1 MLTRAR
7 PAFAAG
13 MFALAIVAPAAPAV
27 AQQALTVERIFASR
41 DFRTEGLP
49 ALQWMRDGQRY
60 SYVVPG
66 AAGATDLVAEDA
78 RTGTKTRLV
87 EGARLVVA
95 GQQKPIEIEDYSWS
109 ADERKLLIY
118 TNSQPVWRQNTK
130 GQYYVFDLQT
140 GRVTPVS
147 TRTGWQQFAKFSP
160 DARRVGFVRDND
172 LYVTD
177 LATGQETRL
186 TRDGSDA
193 IINGTFDWV
202 YEEELGLQDGW
213 RWSPDGARIAFW
225 RLDASREQ
233 TFNWINET
241 DSAYSR
247 IVSLRYPKAG
257 SANAIA
263 RVGVVEVAGGAPRFV
278 DTGSDPEVYLARME
292 WAESPT
298 EIVIQRLNRHQN
310 RLEVLIA
317 DARTGASR
325 TVFTDTDSAW
335 VEVDDDFHWINDG
348 KDFLFSSERDGYNH
362 LYLVSRDGR
371 NVRQVTRGQW
381 DVTGIE
387 AVDERTG
394 TVYFSAHAPTPEQTQ
409 LFRVK
414 LDGTDQR
421 QITREPGSH
430 NAAIATGSPYF
441 VNTYSSA
448 GSPPVIRLQSTTDG
462 AVVRTLVD
470 NARMRQTVESLGTRK
485 PEFFTFRTRDGVEL
499 RGSMIKPANFDAG
512 KKYPVLM
519 YVYGGPG
526 SQTAVDSWGG
536 TRYLWH
542 QMLAQRG
549 YVVVTVDNRGT
560 GGRGAA
566 FKKATYLKLGAVET
580 ADQLEAA
587 RYLATQP
594 WVDGSRIGI
603 WGWSYGGFM
612 TASAMFA
619 PGSPF
624 KAGIAVAPVV
634 DWSLYD
640 TIYTE
645 RFMRT
650 PQENPEGYRRNA
662 PVSNAANLR
671 GRFLL
676 VHGTGDDNVH
686 FQNSTQLVN
695 ALQAAN
701 KQFDFMMYPNRN
713 HGISGGVTSQH
724 LYTLMTNWVTENL

>member
-1 MLTRAR
+1 MLTGAR
-7 PAFAAG
+7 PAIAAG
-13 MFALAIVAPAAPAV
+13 IFALAALAPAAPAR
-27 AQQALTVERIFASR
+27 AQQTLSVERIFASR
-41 DFRTEGLP
+41 DFRVQGLP

-60 SYVVPG
+60 SYVQPG
-66 AAGATDLVAEDA
+66 TSGVTDLVAEDA
-78 RTGTKTRLV
+78 RTGAKTRLV
-87 EGARLVVA
+87 DGSRLVVA
-95 GQQKPIEIEDYSWS
+95 GQQKPIEIEDYTWS
-109 ADERKLLIY
+109 PDERKLLIY
-118 TNSQPVWRQNTK
+118 TNSQPVWRENTK
-130 GQYYVFDLQT
+130 GTYYLYDLDA
-140 GRVTPVS
+140 GRITPVS
-147 TRTGWQQFAKFSP
+147 TRPGWQMFAKLSP
-160 DARRVGFVRDND
+160 DGRRVGFVRDND

-177 LATGQETRL
+177 MTTGQETRL
-186 TRDGSDA
+186 TSDGSDA

-225 RLDASREQ
+225 RLDASRERN
-233 TFNWINET
+233 FSWINDT

-247 IVSLRYPKAG
+247 VVQLRYPKAG
-257 SANAIA
+257 SPNAIA
-263 RVGVVEVAGGAPRFV
+263 KIGVVEIAGGAPRFV

-292 WAESPT
+292 WAESPN

-310 RLEVLIA
+310 KLEVLLA

-325 TVFTDTDSAW
+325 TVFTDTDPAW
-335 VEVDDDFHWINDG
+335 VEVDDDFQWINGG
-348 KDFLFSSERDGYNH
+348 KDFLFSSERDGFNH

-371 NVRQVTRGQW
+371 NVRQLTRGRW
-381 DVTGIE
+381 DVTSVT

-394 TVYFSAHAPTPEQTQ
+394 TVYFGAHAPQPEQTH
-409 LFRVK
+409 LYRVR
-414 LDGTDQR
+414 LNGSGLQ
-421 QITREPGSH
+421 QITREPGTHS
-430 NAAIATGSPYF
+430 ARIASNSPF
-441 VNTYSSA
+441 FLSTYSSA
-448 GSPPVIRLQSTTDG
+448 GVPPVTRLQSTADG

-470 NARMRQTVESLGTRK
+470 NAPVRQTVQSLGVTR
-485 PEFFTFRTRDGVEL
+485 PEFFNFRTADGTEL
-499 RGSMIKPANFDAG
+499 RGSMIKPANFDAS

-526 SQTAVDSWGG
+526 SQTAIDSWGG

-549 YVVVTVDNRGT
+549 YVVVSVDNRGT
-560 GGRGAA
+560 GARGSA

-580 ADQLEAA
+580 ADQVEAA
-587 RYLATQP
+587 RHLATLP
-594 WVDGSRIGI
+594 WVDATRIGI

-624 KAGIAVAPVV
+624 KAGVAVAPVV

-650 PQENPEGYRRNA
+650 PQENAAGYRNNA

-676 VHGTGDDNVH
+676 IHGTGDDNVH
-686 FQNSTQLVN
+686 FQNTTQLVN
-695 ALQAAN
+695 ALQAAG

-713 HGISGGVTSQH
+713 HGISGGNTSQH

>member
-7 PAFAAG
+7 PAIAAG
-13 MFALAIVAPAAPAV
+13 IFALAALAPAAPAR
-27 AQQALTVERIFASR
+27 AQQTLSVERIFASR

-60 SYVVPG
+60 SYVDAREG
-66 AAGATDLVAEDA
+66 GITDLVAEDA
-78 RTGTKTRLV
+78 RTGAKTRLV
-87 EGARLVVA
+87 DGSRLVPA
-95 GQQKPIEIEDYSWS
+95 GQQKPIEIEDYSWTP
-109 ADERKLLIY
+109 DERKLLLY
-118 TNSQPVWRQNTK
+118 TNSQPVWRENTK
-130 GQYYVFDLQT
+130 GIYYVYDLDT
-140 GRVTPVS
+140 GRLTPAS
-147 TRTGWQQFAKFSP
+147 TRPGWQMFAKLSP
-160 DARRVGFVRDND
+160 DARRIGFVRDHD
-172 LYVTD
+172 IYVTD
-177 LATGQETRL
+177 LATGRETRL
-186 TRDGSDA
+186 TQDGSDQ

-263 RVGVVEVAGGAPRFV
+263 KIGVVELAGGAPRWV
-278 DTGSDPEVYLARME
+278 DTGNDPEVYLARME
-292 WAESPT
+292 WAESPH

-310 RLEVLIA
+310 RLEVMLA

-325 TVFTDTDSAW
+325 TVFTDTDPAW
-335 VEVDDDFHWINDG
+335 VEVDDDFHWVNG
-348 KDFLFSSERDGYNH
+348 GRDFLFSSERDGYNH

-371 NVRQVTRGQW
+371 NVRQITRGQW
-381 DVTGIE
+381 DVTGIT
-387 AVDERTG
+387 AVDERG
-394 TVYFSAHAPTPEQTQ
+394 GSVYFSAHAPTPEQTQ

-414 LDGTDQR
+414 LDGTGQ
-421 QITREPGSH
+421 QQVTREPGTH
-430 NAAIATGSPYF
+430 AARISTGSPYF
-441 VNTYSSA
+441 LDTYSSA
-448 GSPPVIRLQSTTDG
+448 GTPPVIRLHNAGDG

-470 NARMRQTVESLGTRK
+470 NSRVRQTVESLGIRK
-485 PEFFTFRTRDGVEL
+485 PEFFSFRTPDGTEL
-499 RGSMIKPANFDAG
+499 RGWTIKPASFDAS

-526 SQTAVDSWGG
+526 SQTVMNSWGG

-549 YVVVTVDNRGT
+549 YVVVSVDNRGT
-560 GGRGAA
+560 GARGSA
-566 FKKATYLKLGAVET
+566 FKKASYLKLGAVET
-580 ADQLEAA
+580 ADQIQAA
-587 RYLATQP
+587 RYLAQQP
-594 WVDGSRIGI
+594 WVDASRIGI

-650 PQENPEGYRRNA
+650 PRENAEGYRRNA

-724 LYTLMTNWVTENL
+724 LYTMMTNWVAENL

>member
-13 MFALAIVAPAAPAV
+13 ILALATVSAAPVV
-27 AQQALTVERIFASR
+27 AQQSLSVERIFASR

-60 SYVVPG
+60 SYVATNASG
-66 AAGATDLVAEDA
+66 GTDLMAEDA

-87 EGARLVVA
+87 DGSRLVVP
-95 GQQKPIEIEDYSWS
+95 GKQNPLEIEDYTWTP
-109 ADERKLLIY
+109 DERKLLIY
-118 TNSQPVWRQNTK
+118 TNSQPVWRANTK
-130 GQYYVFDLQT
+130 GEYYVYDLDT
-140 GRVTPVS
+140 GRLTPAS
-147 TRTGWQQFAKFSP
+147 RQPGWQQFAKISP
-160 DARRVGFVRDND
+160 DGQRIGFVRDND

-177 LATGQETRL
+177 LASGQETRL

-225 RLDASREQ
+225 RLDAGRERN
-233 TFNWINET
+233 FSWLNDT

-247 IVSLRYPKAG
+247 VVTLRYPKAG
-257 SANAIA
+257 SPNAVAKI
-263 RVGVVEVAGGAPRFV
+263 GVVEIAGGEPRFV

-298 EIVIQRLNRHQN
+298 EIVIQRMNRHQN
-310 RLEVLIA
+310 RLEVLLA

-325 TVFTDTDSAW
+325 AVFTDADTTAW
-335 VEVDDDFHWINDG
+335 VEVDEDFHWVNG
-348 KDFLFSSERDGYNH
+348 GRDFLFSSERDGFNH

-371 NVRQVTRGQW
+371 NVRQITRGQW
-381 DVTGIE
+381 DVTGIT
-387 AVDERTG
+387 AVDERGG

-414 LDGTDQR
+414 MDGTGLR
-421 QITREPGSH
+421 QVTREAGSH
-430 NAAIATGSPYF
+430 SSAIATNSPYF
-441 VNTYSSA
+441 LDVFSNA
-448 GSPPVIRLQSTTDG
+448 GTPPVIRLHNTADG

-470 NARMRQTVESLGTRK
+470 NSRVRQTVESLGVRK
-485 PEFFTFRTRDGVEL
+485 PEFFSFRTQDGTEL
-499 RGSMIKPANFDAG
+499 RGWSIKPANFDPS

-526 SQTAVDSWGG
+526 SQTVMDSWGG

-549 YVVVTVDNRGT
+549 YVVVSVDNRGT
-560 GGRGAA
+560 GARGSA
-566 FKKATYLKLGAVET
+566 FKKATYLKLGALET
-580 ADQLEAA
+580 SDQVEAA

-594 WVDGSRIGI
+594 WVDAGRIGI

-612 TASAMFA
+612 TASSMFA

-624 KAGIAVAPVV
+624 RAGIAVAPVV

-650 PQENPEGYRRNA
+650 PQENTAGYRDNA

-686 FQNSTQLVN
+686 FQNTTQLVN
-695 ALQAAN
+695 ALQAAG

-713 HGISGGVTSQH
+713 HGISGGNTSQH
-724 LYTLMTNWVTENL
+724 LFTMMTNWVTENL

>member
-7 PAFAAG
+7 PAIAAG
-13 MFALAIVAPAAPAV
+13 MFALAALAPLQ
-27 AQQALTVERIFASR
+27 AQQTLSVERIFASR
-41 DFRTEGLP
+41 DFRVQGLP

-60 SYVVPG
+60 SYVQTGTNGV
-66 AAGATDLVAEDA
+66 TDLVAEDA

-87 EGARLVVA
+87 DGSRLVA
-95 GQQKPIEIEDYSWS
+95 PGQQKPIEIEDYTWTP
-109 ADERKLLIY
+109 DERKLLIY
-118 TNSQPVWRQNTK
+118 TNSQPVWRENTK
-130 GQYYVFDLQT
+130 GTYYLYDLDS

-147 TRTGWQQFAKFSP
+147 TQPGWQMFAKLSP
-160 DARRVGFVRDND
+160 DGRRVGFVRDND
-172 LYVTD
+172 IYVTD
-177 LATGQETRL
+177 VATGQETRL
-186 TRDGSDA
+186 TRDGSES

-225 RLDASREQ
+225 RLDASRSR
-233 TFNWINET
+233 TFNWINDT

-247 IVSLRYPKAG
+247 VIGLRYPKAG
-257 SANAIA
+257 TPNSIA
-263 RVGVVEVAGGAPRFV
+263 KVGVIEVAGGATRFM
-278 DTGSDPEVYLARME
+278 DTGNDPEVYLARME
-292 WAESPT
+292 WAESPD
-298 EIVIQRLNRHQN
+298 EVMIQRLNRHQN
-310 RLEVLIA
+310 RLDVMLA

-325 TVFTDTDSAW
+325 TVFTDTDPAW
-335 VEVDDDFHWINDG
+335 VEVDDDFQWING
-348 KDFLFSSERDGYNH
+348 GRDFLFSSERDGFNH

-371 NVRQVTRGQW
+371 NVRQLTRGRW
-381 DVTGIE
+381 DVTSITS
-387 AVDERTG
+387 VDERGG
-394 TVYFSAHAPTPEQTQ
+394 TVYFGAHAPEPDQTH
-409 LFRVK
+409 LYRVK
-414 LDGTDQR
+414 LNGTGLQ
-421 QITREPGSH
+421 QITREPGTHS
-430 NAAIATGSPYF
+430 ARIASNSPYF
-441 VNTYSSA
+441 INTHSSA
-448 GSPPVIRLQSTTDG
+448 GTPPVIRLQNTADG

-470 NARMRQTVESLGTRK
+470 NAQVRQTVQSLGIRK
-485 PEFFTFRTRDGVEL
+485 PEFFTMRTADGTEL
-499 RGSMIKPANFDAG
+499 RGWTIKPANFDAS

-526 SQTAVDSWGG
+526 SQTVLNSWGG

-549 YVVVTVDNRGT
+549 YVVVSVDNRGT
-560 GGRGAA
+560 GARGSA

-580 ADQLEAA
+580 SDQLEAA

-594 WVDGSRIGI
+594 WVDASRIGI

-634 DWSLYD
+634 DWGLYD

-650 PQENPEGYRRNA
+650 PQENAEGYRRNA
-662 PVSNAANLR
+662 PVSNAAGLR

-676 VHGTGDDNVH
+676 IHGTGDDNVH
-686 FQNSTQLVN
+686 FQNTTQLVN
-695 ALQAAN
+695 ALQAAG

-713 HGISGGVTSQH
+713 HGISGGTTSQH
-724 LYTLMTNWVTENL
+724 LYTLMTNWVTNNL

>member
-1 MLTRAR
+1 MLTGAR
-7 PAFAAG
+7 PAIAAG
-13 MFALAIVAPAAPAV
+13 IFALAALAPAAPAR
-27 AQQALTVERIFASR
+27 AQQTLSVERIFASR
-41 DFRTEGLP
+41 DFRVQGLP

-60 SYVVPG
+60 SYVQPG
-66 AAGATDLVAEDA
+66 DNGVTDLVAEDA
-78 RTGTKTRLV
+78 RTGAKTRLV
-87 EGARLVVA
+87 DGSRLVA
-95 GQQKPIEIEDYSWS
+95 GQQKPIEIEDYTWS
-109 ADERKLLIY
+109 PDERKLLIY
-118 TNSQPVWRQNTK
+118 TNSQPVWRENTK
-130 GQYYVFDLQT
+130 GTYYLYDLDA

-147 TRTGWQQFAKFSP
+147 TRPGWQMFAKLSP
-160 DARRVGFVRDND
+160 DGRRVGFVRDND

-177 LATGQETRL
+177 MTTGQETRL
-186 TRDGSDA
+186 TSDGSDA

-225 RLDASREQ
+225 RLDASRERN
-233 TFNWINET
+233 FSWINDT

-247 IVSLRYPKAG
+247 VIQLRYPKAG
-257 SANAIA
+257 SPNAIA
-263 RVGVVEVAGGAPRFV
+263 RIGVVEVGGGAPRFV

-292 WAESPT
+292 WAESPN

-310 RLEVLIA
+310 KLEVLLA

-325 TVFTDTDSAW
+325 TVFTDTDPAW
-335 VEVDDDFHWINDG
+335 VEVDDDFQWINGG
-348 KDFLFSSERDGYNH
+348 KDFLFSSERDGFNH

-371 NVRQVTRGQW
+371 NVRQLTRGRW
-381 DVTGIE
+381 DVTSVT

-394 TVYFSAHAPTPEQTQ
+394 TVYFGAHAPQPEQTH
-409 LFRVK
+409 LYRVR
-414 LDGTDQR
+414 LNGSGLQ
-421 QITREPGSH
+421 QITREPGTHS
-430 NAAIATGSPYF
+430 ARIASNSPF
-441 VNTYSSA
+441 FLSTYSSA
-448 GSPPVIRLQSTTDG
+448 GVPPVIRLQSTADG

-470 NARMRQTVESLGTRK
+470 NAQVRQTVQSLGTGR
-485 PEFFTFRTRDGVEL
+485 PEFFSFRTADGTEL

-526 SQTAVDSWGG
+526 SQTVMDSWGG

-549 YVVVTVDNRGT
+549 YVVVSVDNRGT
-560 GGRGAA
+560 GARGSA

-580 ADQLEAA
+580 ADQVEAA
-587 RYLATQP
+587 RHLATLP
-594 WVDGSRIGI
+594 WVDATRIGI

-650 PQENPEGYRRNA
+650 PQENPQGYDRGS
-662 PVSNAANLR
+662 PVKHAARLR
-671 GRFLL
+671 AKMLV

-686 FQNSTQLVN
+686 FQNTTQLVN
-695 ALQAAN
+695 ALQAAG

-713 HGISGGVTSQH
+713 HGISGGNTSQH